1 MVDDGDDV
9 AVAGDVDTAAAG
21 ADALGDEDFFLA
33 GPDTVASDCPFLFL
47 DFGVVTDALDDAGI
61 AVGSAGGF
69 FTNSDEKKLQ

>member
-9 AVAGDVDTAAAG
+9 VVAG
-21 ADALGDEDFFLA
+21 ADALGGEDFFLA
-33 GPDTVASDCPFLFL
+33 GPDTVVSDCPFLFL